1 MFGSISQGHQLM
13 STGYGLG
20 SLGFRVWDSGL
31 GCGIEVLSS
40 RAQASYSRIEAFWPR
55 VTLVEFPR

>member
-1 MFGSISQGHQLM
+1 M
-13 STGYGLG
+13 STGYGLA

-40 RAQASYSRIEAFWPR
+40 RAQASYSRIEASGPR
-55 VTLVEFPR
+55 AYSS